1 MSESRESRFE
11 NRDKRRKANLVLN
24 ILIGI
29 VLVLIVVVA
38 SSLMMNSPKEQATQ
52 DVSKNDSEQTK
63 EAPASDNK
71 KQTSDEDV
79 KDKDDSKTKDDSA
92 DKEDSASDSDA
103 DKDQEKET
111 ASDED
116 KEKSDDPFEGAEVKE
131 GGSSANVEKTII
143 NPNWKPVG
151 TKQSGEHTAT
161 YDSSSQDWAEML
173 EAISYATGV
182 SKDNMTVIW
191 LGNNGSPQ
199 DAKGTIQTNDSGVKY
214 QVAIT
219 WVDGK
224 GWKPTKVEKLK

>member
-1 MSESRESRFE
+1 MSKTRESRFE

-38 SSLMMNSPKEQATQ
+38 SSLMMNSPKEQAQQ
-52 DVSKNDSEQTK
+52 DVSKNDEQTT
-63 EAPASDNK
+63 EAPASGNK
-71 KQTSDEDV
+71 KQTSDEDI
-79 KDKDDSKTKDDSA
+79 KDENKGKNDSA
-92 DKEDSASDSDA
+92 DKKDAESDSEK
-103 DKDQEKET
+103 DKDQEN
-111 ASDED
+111 ASDDD
-116 KEKSDDPFEGAEVKE
+116 KSKSDDPFEGAEVTE
-131 GGSSANVEKTII
+131 GGSSGNVEKTII
-143 NPNWKPVG
+143 NPNWEPVG

-161 YDSSSQDWAEML
+161 YDSSSQDWTEML

-191 LGNNGSPQ
+191 LGNNGGPQ
-199 DAKGTIQTNDSGVKY
+199 DAKGTIQATDSGDKY

-219 WVDGK
+219 WVDEK

>member
-1 MSESRESRFE
+1 MNLSKTRESRFE

-38 SSLMMNSPKEQATQ
+38 SSLMMNSPKEQTQQ
-52 DVSKNDSEQTK
+52 DVSKNDKTT

-79 KDKDDSKTKDDSA
+79 KDKEKADSDKKD
-92 DKEDSASDSDA
+92 KSDSDS
-103 DKDQEKET
+103 DKDKDT
-111 ASDED
+111 ASDE
-116 KEKSDDPFEGAEVKE
+116 EKSTDDPFKGAKVTE
-131 GGSSANVEKTII
+131 GGSSANVEKTIV

-173 EAISYATGV
+173 EALSYATGV
-182 SKDNMTVIW
+182 SEDNMTVVW

-199 DAKGTIQTNDSGVKY
+199 DAKGTIRAKDSGDKY
-214 QVAIT
+214 SVAIT